1 MIWWPSA
8 PLCID
13 YNSAEVGFV
22 PSTKVELEA
31 EGVRKIMN
39 MIDALEES
47 DDVQDIY
54 TNFTASDEVLKEF
67 QEEE

>member
-1 MIWWPSA
+1 M
-8 PLCID
+8 
-13 YNSAEVGFV
+13 